1 MTNDFQNT
9 KSYRIKNISILL
21 LLAWLVACTPSQK
34 EDQTAQA
41 NHHPK
46 ASARNYADSVNNGI
60 IPKDTL
66 KGSPVRIAMG
76 YVGHNHVHITYGSP
90 GVRGRIIWGG
100 LVAFGEVWVTGSHN
114 ATSIEFSKDVLIDG
128 KRVSA
133 GKYAF
138 FTIPGEEEW
147 ILILNK
153 NYNQHLADDYS
164 AAEDVL
170 RITVKPTVL
179 SDVVQRLTYSVVKQS
194 EKEGKVVVQWEKI
207 QVSLSF
213 KNAN

>member
-1 MTNDFQNT
+1 M
-9 KSYRIKNISILL
+9 KNIFILL
-21 LLAWLVACTPSQK
+21 LLTWLVACTPSQK

-46 ASARNYADSVNNGI
+46 ATARNYADSVNSGI

-66 KGSPVRIAMG
+66 KRSPVRIAMG
-76 YVGHNHVHITYGSP
+76 YVGDNHVHITYGSP

-100 LVAFGEVWVTGSHN
+100 LVAFDEVWVTGSHN
-114 ATSIEFSKDVLIDG
+114 ATSIEFSKDVVIDVNP
-128 KRVSA
+128 VSA

-138 FTIPGEEEW
+138 FTIPGAEEW

-153 NYNQHLADDYS
+153 NYKQHLADDYS
-164 AAEDVL
+164 TAEDVL

-194 EKEGKVVVQWEKI
+194 ENEGSIIVQWERI
-207 QVSLSF
+207 QVALPF
-213 KNAN
+213 KNAK

>member
-1 MTNDFQNT
+1 M
-9 KSYRIKNISILL
+9 KNIFILL
-21 LLAWLVACTPSQK
+21 LLTWLVACTPSQK

-46 ASARNYADSVNNGI
+46 ATARNYADSVNSGI
-60 IPKDTL
+60 IPIDTL
-66 KGSPVRIAMG
+66 KGSPVRIAMD
-76 YVGHNHVHITYGSP
+76 YVGGNHVHITYGSP

-100 LVAFGEVWVTGSHN
+100 LVAFDEVWVTGSHN
-114 ATSIEFSKDVLIDG
+114 ATSIEFSKNVMIDG
-128 KRVSA
+128 KLVSA

-138 FTIPGEEEW
+138 FTIPGTEEW

-164 AAEDVL
+164 AAEDLL
-170 RITVKPTVL
+170 RVTVKPTVL
-179 SDVVQRLTYSVVKQS
+179 SNVVQRLTYSVVKQS
-194 EKEGKVVVQWEKI
+194 ENEGSIVLQWDKV